1 MTFFRTA
8 ILLTL
13 ALGLGACGY
22 HQSAPKQSI
31 GTLLGGVGGAVAG
44 AQFGHGRGQL
54 AATAAG
60 TLLGA
65 MIGSSVGRSLDR
77 ADRIYAARAEQ
88 DALEHAPTG
97 GQTSWRNPD
106 TDNYGTVTP
115 LRTYQSDYGAYCR
128 EYQHTIYVGGRAQ
141 EGYGHACR
149 QPDGSWRIAG

>member
-31 GTLLGGVGGAVAG
+31 GTLLGGAG
-44 AQFGHGRGQL
+44 AQFGNGRGQL